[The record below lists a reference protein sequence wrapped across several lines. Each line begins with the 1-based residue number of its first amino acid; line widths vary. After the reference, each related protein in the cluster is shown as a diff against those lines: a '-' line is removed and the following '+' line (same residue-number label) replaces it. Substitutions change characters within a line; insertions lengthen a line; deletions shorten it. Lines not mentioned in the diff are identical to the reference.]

1 MKSKIYNKKFDPWI
15 IFLLITAVLVTVSAV
30 LVHQSF
36 IRVMPLYVSVFIMLL
51 MSKANRYAYLIGGLN
66 AISYGF
72 IALYYD
78 IPGSAISAFFVSF
91 PLQIVSFI
99 RWSKSSWKATT
110 VFKKMSLRGRI
121 INVVLITVI
130 WAGYY
135 AVIKA
140 LGSASS
146 LIDSM
151 ASLLG
156 MYITLLQVLK
166 YSEYT
171 ILMIPSG
178 LLSISLYISLITKG
192 NIEQVPFLIYSCY
205 SLCCVIR
212 SVFNVKRIIKEQ
224 ESELK

>member
-1 MKSKIYNKKFDPWI
+1 MISRIHTKKINPWV
-15 IFLLITAVLVTVSAV
+15 IFLIITAVLITVSAI
-30 LVHQSF
+30 LVEQSF
-36 IRVMPLYVSVFIMLL
+36 LRIYPLYISIFIMLL

-72 IALYYD
+72 IALHYN
-78 IPGSAISAFFVSF
+78 IPGSAISAFLVSF

-99 RWSKSSWKATT
+99 RWSRASWKSTT
-110 VFKKMSLRGRI
+110 VFKKMTQRGRI
-121 INVVLITVI
+121 INGMLIIII
-130 WAGYY
+130 WVGYY

-156 MYITLLQVLK
+156 IYITFLQVLK

-171 ILMIPSG
+171 VLMIPSG
-178 LLSISLYISLITKG
+178 LLSISLYISLIAQG

-212 SVFNVKRIIKEQ
+212 SVFNVRKIIKEQ
-224 ESELK
+224 EAELK